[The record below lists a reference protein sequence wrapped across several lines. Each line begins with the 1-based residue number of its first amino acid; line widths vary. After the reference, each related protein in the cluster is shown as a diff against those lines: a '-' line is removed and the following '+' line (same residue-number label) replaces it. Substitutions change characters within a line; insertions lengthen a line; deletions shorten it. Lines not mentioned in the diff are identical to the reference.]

1 MRQCVATQRDVID
14 RIRSCVLP
22 SLCSRE
28 TRHTLAQL
36 AACHRLQR
44 TVDVHARSV
53 ALAERLRDALRQRD
67 EEMNVGTEAN
77 GDACRRAVGKL
88 HQVNV
93 SIV

>member
-1 MRQCVATQRDVID
+1 VATQREVID

-22 SLCSRE
+22 SLCPSRE
-28 TRHTLAQL
+28 TRRTLAQQ
-36 AACHRLQR
+36 ASCHRLQR

-77 GDACRRAVGKL
+77 RDACRRAVGKL

-93 SIV
+93 STV